1 MPDRRPAPAPE
12 GPRHAAATPA
22 GQAATA
28 AVVALGRAA
37 RSFSLYDAN
46 NEAIRQLLE
55 AYREKTREAL
65 DRHGEL
71 VLEVGPFDI
80 AQRGEPIYRDT
91 DREKSLAFKLF
102 RDGVRRLTVTPQAGW
117 EELLQLLEIVALRY
131 SAVRQQEEDAVTLL
145 RKSGLQHVK
154 VVAVEGF
161 VPSEERPEPEDPE
174 AGRRAAGVKAPEGWD
189 TPLPR
194 LPSPATPAWQ
204 DVPEEALLALRA
216 DAGDEGLTATA
227 LGLGRDLL
235 AEAVRGGWP
244 RPNRDLV
251 AFFAELRDSFL
262 ADGDLGALRRLM
274 DLIVEAGAG
283 EVREELLSGL
293 GDART
298 LDLILDGVPDKAAEL
313 PPDLLAFV
321 PLLGLAAAL
330 ERLAVEEDVRRK
342 GILLKLVLARLPR
355 EAEAVLAR
363 LPSLE
368 PGLARALAGGLV
380 ARAPERALE
389 VARLLLGQRDETL
402 RLEGLEALAKAPGEV
417 PIAPV
422 VALLSD
428 PAEGIRLKAA
438 EVVARR
444 GDESAVGPIVRIL
457 EQEERGNREVET
469 LGRVL
474 AELGPIPAARLFGG
488 WLNPKGRFLVGL
500 NAQQRRLQWAAVA
513 GLAALPGEEAERQV
527 QALAQEAGDELRK
540 HCLASLARRRRGA
553 GPSHG

>member
-1 MPDRRPAPAPE
+1 MPARPPAPAPE
-12 GPRHAAATPA
+12 GPRPAAGTPA
-22 GQAATA
+22 GQAAAA

-37 RSFSLYDAN
+37 RSFSLYDAR

-55 AYREKTREAL
+55 AYRQRSREAL
-65 DRHGEL
+65 DRFGDL

-80 AQRGEPIYRDT
+80 ALRGEGIYRDQ

-102 RDGVRRLTVTPQAGW
+102 RDGVRRLTITAQADWG
-117 EELLQLLEIVALRY
+117 ELLQLLEIVALRY

-145 RKSGLQHVK
+145 RKSGLAHVK

-174 AGRRAAGVKAPEGWD
+174 AGRRAVGVKAPEGWD

-194 LPSPATPAWQ
+194 LPSPATPGWQ
-204 DVPEEALLALRA
+204 EVSEEALQALRA
-216 DAGDEGLTATA
+216 DASDEGLTATA

-251 AFFAELRDSFL
+251 AFFGELRDSFL
-262 ADGDLGALRRLM
+262 ADGELGALRQLV

-298 LDLILDGVPDKAAEL
+298 LDLILEGIPEKAAEL

-321 PLLGLAAAL
+321 PLLGLSAAL

-363 LPSLE
+363 LPTLE
-368 PGLARALAGGLV
+368 PGLARSLASGLV

-389 VARLLLGQRDETL
+389 VARLLLGQRDDAL
-402 RLEGLEALAKAPGEV
+402 RLEGLDALSKAPGEV
-417 PIAPV
+417 PLGPV

-457 EQEERGNREVET
+457 EQEERGTREVEG

-474 AELGPIPAARLFGG
+474 AELAPIPAARLFGG

-500 NAQQRRLQWAAVA
+500 NAQQRRLQWAAVS
-513 GLAALPGEEAERQV
+513 GLAAMPGEDAERQV

-540 HCLASLARRRRGA
+540 HCLAALARRRRGA
-553 GPSHG
+553 GTSHG